1 MQKIKNWDK
10 IQIPREMRLKHYD
23 VYYEGHGVGCYAEN
37 YQKTYLG
44 DIWEVSEAM
53 ACNRMRY
60 RFRDKKHPNGGY
72 SGDVCRGIRKSAGK
86 INNIKLHWEYI
97 KEE

>member
-60 RFRDKKHPNGGY
+60 RFRDEKHPNGGY
-72 SGDVCRGIRKSAGK
+72 SGDVLGDIYDEGLVIFEYKAYE
-86 INNIKLHWEYI
+86 IK
-97 KEE
+97 